1 MLDNTIKNKKDNKV
15 YIVKNMDEGVAEGY
29 GFSLY
34 QDYYDLDSKL
44 VKEQVEIHSPRLEQ

>member
-44 VKEQVEIHSPRLEQ
+44 VK